1 MAYLRET
8 DIPQTKR
15 KQMQNEAK
23 SSSKAPRVFSV
34 GIVGASKEAFAALS
48 RIFAVTRY
56 RTRSYRPVPISA
68 NARQLDESID
78 FVILCTNNPNV
89 LKHWLGGRVNGRALG
104 NPLIRVSRSAADED
118 GSYVVTV
125 PVNPGRLLQQLDQYT
140 IKELNFFPEF
150 QIGEDNTAPCA
161 ATIAGIELLRRS
173 GSGSNKRRGLQR
185 ALVVDDS
192 LAVRKQIEIE
202 FSLLDTEVD
211 CVASAEEG
219 LIWASRAAYDI
230 IFLDVV
236 MPGMDGYT
244 ACKKI
249 KRSPLTRH
257 TPVVL
262 LTSRSSSFDKI
273 KGTLAGCDT
282 YLVKPISHNDF
293 EVVIN
298 KYFSQIRTI
307 SK

>member
-1 MAYLRET
+1 
-8 DIPQTKR
+8 
-15 KQMQNEAK
+15 MQNEAK
-23 SSSKAPRVFSV
+23 NNVKAPRIFRV

-56 RTRSYRPVPISA
+56 RTRSYVPVPLPA
-68 NARQLDESID
+68 NARQLDDAVD
-78 FVILCTNNPNV
+78 FIILCTNNPNV
-89 LKHWLGGRVNGRALG
+89 LKHWLGGRVDGRAVRS
-104 NPLIRVSRSAADED
+104 PLIRVSRGASAEEA
-118 GSYVVTV
+118 GYIITV
-125 PVNPGRLLQQLDQYT
+125 PVNPGRLLQQLDEYT
-140 IKELNFFPEF
+140 IKEFNFFPEF
-150 QIGEDNTAPCA
+150 QIGEDTTAPCA
-161 ATIAGIELLRRS
+161 KTIAGIELLKRGSTAGNRR
-173 GSGSNKRRGLQR
+173 KGLHR

-202 FSLLDTEVD
+202 FSLLEADVD

-219 LIWASRAAYDI
+219 LIWAGRAAYDI

-244 ACKKI
+244 ACKRI
-249 KRSPLTRH
+249 KRSPLTRN

-262 LTSRSSSFDKI
+262 LTSRSSSFDRI
-273 KGTLAGCDT
+273 KGTLAGCDS

-298 KYFSQIRTI
+298 KYFSEIRTVPNDRQ
-307 SK
+307 

>member
-1 MAYLRET
+1 
-8 DIPQTKR
+8 
-15 KQMQNEAK
+15 MQNQVK
-23 SSSKAPRVFSV
+23 SNTKALRVFRI
-34 GIVGASKEAFAALS
+34 GIVGASKEAFGALS

-56 RTRSYRPVPISA
+56 RTRSYRAVPLPA
-68 NARQLDESID
+68 NSRHIDDSID
-78 FVILCTNNPNV
+78 FVILCTNNPNI
-89 LKHWLGGRVNGRALG
+89 LNHWLSGRVEGRAAKC
-104 NPLIRVSRSAADED
+104 PLVRVSRNASPED
-118 GSYVVTV
+118 GTYVITV

-150 QIGEDNTAPCA
+150 RIGDDDSDPCEK
-161 ATIAGIELLRRS
+161 TIAGIELLKNSSS
-173 GSGSNKRRGLQR
+173 GGIKRRGLQR

-202 FSLLDTEVD
+202 FNLLNTEVD
-211 CVASAEEG
+211 SVGSAEEALVSVG
-219 LIWASRAAYDI
+219 NTAYDI

-244 ACKKI
+244 ACKRI
-249 KRSPLTRH
+249 KRSALNRNA
-257 TPVVL
+257 PVVL

-293 EVVIN
+293 EVVVN
-298 KYFSQIRTI
+298 KYFSEIRT
-307 SK
+307 

>member
-1 MAYLRET
+1 
-8 DIPQTKR
+8 
-15 KQMQNEAK
+15 MQNQASHTQK
-23 SSSKAPRVFSV
+23 SLRVFRV
-34 GIVGASKEAFAALS
+34 GIVGASKEAFEALS

-56 RTRSYRPVPISA
+56 RTRSYHAVPLTA
-68 NARQLDESID
+68 NTRKLDDTVD
-78 FVILCTNNPNV
+78 FIILCTNNPNI
-89 LKHWLGGRVNGRALG
+89 LKHWMTGRVEGRALS
-104 NPLIRVSRSAADED
+104 NPVIRVSRTSEAET
-118 GSYVVTV
+118 GQYVITV

-150 QIGEDNTAPCA
+150 QIGGETENTCEK
-161 ATIAGIELLRRS
+161 TLAGIRLLKGNVS
-173 GSGSNKRRGLQR
+173 GNNKRLGLQR

-192 LAVRKQIEIE
+192 LPVRKQIEIE
-202 FSLLDTEVD
+202 FNLLDAEVD
-211 CVASAEEG
+211 CAASAEEA
-219 LIWASRAAYDI
+219 LVSTSQTAYDI

-236 MPGMDGYT
+236 MPGMDGYS

-249 KRSPLTRH
+249 KRSPLNRN

-293 EVVIN
+293 EVVVN
-298 KYFSQIRTI
+298 KYFSEIRTLT
-307 SK
+307 K

>member
-1 MAYLRET
+1 
-8 DIPQTKR
+8 
-15 KQMQNEAK
+15 MQNEAK
-23 SSSKAPRVFSV
+23 SNNKALRIFRV

-56 RTRSYRPVPISA
+56 RTRSYRPIPLQA
-68 NARQLDESID
+68 NVRQLDENID
-78 FVILCTNNPNV
+78 FIILCTNNPHV
-89 LKHWLGGRVNGRALG
+89 LKHWLGGRVEGRAAR
-104 NPLIRVSRSAADED
+104 NPMIRVSRNATLED
-118 GSYVVTV
+118 SSYEGNFYIVTV

-150 QIGEDNTAPCA
+150 QIGEDDSAPCA

-173 GSGSNKRRGLQR
+173 AVGGGGRKGLHR

-202 FSLLDTEVD
+202 FSLLDTDVD

-249 KRSPLTRH
+249 KRSPLMRN

-298 KYFSQIRTI
+298 KYFSQTRTI